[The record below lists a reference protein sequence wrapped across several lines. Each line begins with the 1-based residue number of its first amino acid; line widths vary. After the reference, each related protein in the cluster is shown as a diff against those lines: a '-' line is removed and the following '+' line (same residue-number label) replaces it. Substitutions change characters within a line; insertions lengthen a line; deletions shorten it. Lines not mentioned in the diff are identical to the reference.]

1 MPIFTLLT
9 FNCLGLPR
17 VDTRR
22 RLLSLARELERAPY
36 DAVCL
41 QEVQAVSSRNL
52 LIQDCASYASAY
64 APNVYGARGGL
75 LTLARRP
82 ITWNQYTSYRE
93 RGRWSS
99 PAIMDWPLQKG
110 VLCTVLAL
118 EDLAVVVLNTHLN
131 PNYRGSWSSDNHYAR
146 TQVAQLRQLAE
157 IAGAQ
162 PATTLVVA
170 AGDFNIPRG
179 SWLYDEFLALS
190 GLDDPLA
197 GDLRPTYRPPP
208 IIPKRYAL
216 ALDFVLMR
224 APRLPGLQ
232 VQADIRF
239 SEQLPLI
246 GGGLGYLSD
255 HYAVELRVSWAARGS
270 EGAAIDQRGEAP
282 QDQRQTG
289 GD

>member
-1 MPIFTLLT
+1 MPTFTLLT

-17 VDTRR
+17 VGTRR

-41 QEVQAVSSRNL
+41 QEVQAVSSRKL
-52 LIQDCASYASAY
+52 LIQACASYAGAY

-93 RGRWSS
+93 RGRWFS
-99 PAIMDWPLQKG
+99 PAVMDWPLHKG
-110 VLCTVLAL
+110 VLGTVLAL

-131 PNYRGSWSSDNHYAR
+131 PNSRGSWFSDNHYAR
-146 TQVAQLRQLAE
+146 TQRAQLHQLAE
-157 IAGAQ
+157 IARAQ
-162 PATTLVVA
+162 PATALVVA

-179 SWLYDEFLALS
+179 SRLYDEFLPLS

-216 ALDFVLMR
+216 ALDFALMR
-224 APRLPGLQ
+224 APSLPGLQ
-232 VQADIRF
+232 VQADVRF
-239 SEQLPLI
+239 HEQLPLI
-246 GGGLGYLSD
+246 GGGIGYLSD
-255 HYAVELRVSWAARGS
+255 HYAVELRISWAARDS
-270 EGAAIDQRGEAP
+270 EGAAIDQRGEAS
-282 QDQRQTG
+282 QDRHQA